1 VRRPSDSQRGNRMN
15 TGMIGDS
22 PISVVICTRDRGSS
36 IVDTVASVLRDS
48 DAGCELLVVD
58 QSRGIDTKTSL
69 ERFRGDP
76 RFSYLHSNEPGLSRG
91 RNLGITQSRG
101 EIIAFTDDDCDVPG
115 NWIESIAEAFRIDPH
130 VQLVF
135 GCVVAAPHDSSRGF
149 IPCYEIKEPFMGR
162 VLRDKYRID
171 GMGAC
176 MAVRREAWSNLS
188 GFDPYLG
195 AGPRCARQKRT
206 TLLFGR
212 SSPDI
217 GFTRLLPSRSATGAF
232 VSTRRQLRSFSV
244 TYMARAPCS
253 PNTSGSAAGACCR
266 SWPAYSGVGLS
277 SDPGS
282 NTAPR
287 AGDCCASH
295 RSAAAGGPACA
306 YPSIAQPG
314 TLPCCGETIDSKS
327 KKARIQPQ
335 AAGPGPPTA

>member
-1 VRRPSDSQRGNRMN
+1 MN
-15 TGMIGDS
+15 TGTIGDS

-58 QSRGIDTKTSL
+58 QSQGIDTKTSL

-91 RNLGITQSRG
+91 RNLGITQIRG

-135 GCVVAAPHDSSRGF
+135 GCVIAAPHDSSKGF

-195 AGPRCARQKRT
+195 AGSPLRSAEENDFAFRSLIAGYWIYETPSIQVSHRGFRLHEETAAIVFGYLYGTGAMFAKHFRLGSRGMMPLMARILWRWAFQRPRVKYSASGRRLLRLSSFCSGWRAGMRIPIDRST
-206 TLLFGR
+206 GHFTLLR
-212 SSPDI
+212 
-217 GFTRLLPSRSATGAF
+217 
-232 VSTRRQLRSFSV
+232 
-244 TYMARAPCS
+244 
-253 PNTSGSAAGACCR
+253 
-266 SWPAYSGVGLS
+266 
-277 SDPGS
+277 
-282 NTAPR
+282 
-287 AGDCCASH
+287 
-295 RSAAAGGPACA
+295 
-306 YPSIAQPG
+306 
-314 TLPCCGETIDSKS
+314 
-327 KKARIQPQ
+327 
-335 AAGPGPPTA
+335 